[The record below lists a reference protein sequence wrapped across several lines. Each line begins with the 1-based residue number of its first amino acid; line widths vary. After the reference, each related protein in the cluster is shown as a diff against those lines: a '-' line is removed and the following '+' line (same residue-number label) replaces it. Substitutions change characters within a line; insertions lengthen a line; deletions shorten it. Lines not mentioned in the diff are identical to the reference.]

1 MASVNK
7 RSTADGSPRYDVR
20 YRLPSGAARMK
31 TFRTKKEAARFAA
44 VVEADKARGGLLD
57 PRAGRVSVAHYAAQW
72 LDGRPTLRPRTV
84 IEYRGVLDRHVLP
97 SLGAVDL
104 GRLDVATVRAW
115 HAKLLRAGVGA
126 PTVARSYRVL
136 RAMCA
141 TAVEDSLIVANPCA
155 VKGAGQDHAPERP
168 VATPEQV
175 WALADAVPERRRA
188 LVVVA
193 GFMGLRLG
201 ECLGLFVRHVD
212 LMHGQLV
219 VEQQLVEMPDGAQV
233 LTPPKTTAGRRTVPL
248 PGAVAVELEQHLGR
262 WATGS
267 GPDGWLF
274 HGVKGGPLRRHVLN
288 AEFRAARATVGL
300 DCFRFHDLRHSALTL
315 AAATGAT
322 VAELQALAGHASP
335 QTAMRYQHA
344 TQDRARALAE
354 AVDQAIAR
362 PRDARA
368 MDVPTVTPLKGEKAL

>member
-1 MASVNK
+1 MASVSK

-57 PRAGRVSVAHYAAQW
+57 PRAGRVIVSDYAARW
-72 LDGRPTLRPRTV
+72 LEGRPTLRPRTV
-84 IEYRGVLDRHVLP
+84 VEYRGVLDRHVLP
-97 SLGAVDL
+97 SLGAVEL

-115 HAKLLRAGVGA
+115 HAKLLRAGVDA

-141 TAVEDSLIVANPCA
+141 TAVEDSLILANPCA
-155 VKGAGQDHAPERP
+155 IKGAGQDHAPERP
-168 VATPEQV
+168 VVTPEQV
-175 WALADAVPERRRA
+175 WALADAVPERRRG
-188 LVVVA
+188 LVVLA

-219 VEQQLVEMPDGAQV
+219 IEQQLVEMSDGRQV
-233 LTPPKTTAGRRTVPL
+233 LAEPKTSAGRRIVPL
-248 PGAVAVELEQHLGR
+248 PGAVAVELEHHLGG
-262 WATGS
+262 WAGS

-274 HGVKGGPLRRHVLN
+274 HGVKGGPLRRHVFN
-288 AEFRAARATVGL
+288 AEFRAARASVGL
-300 DCFRFHDLRHSALTL
+300 DHLRFHDLRHSALTL

-322 VAELQALAGHASP
+322 VAELQALAGHSSP
-335 QTAMRYQHA
+335 QAAMRYQHA
-344 TQDRARALAE
+344 TQDRARALAR

-362 PRDARA
+362 PRDPRA
-368 MDVPTVTPLKGEKAL
+368 MDVPTVAPLTGENAL